1 MAWHHFYNEN
11 INLHGSGR
19 ISRKDA
25 ERQRRTATHILRQFT
40 VAPGQVLADEVGMG
54 KTFVALAV
62 AASVTLQDD
71 RPVVIMTPS
80 AVLEKWQ
87 RDFSVFAKTCLPRD
101 LQVQLNM
108 GVADNG
114 VEFLKLLDDP
124 PERRKQIIFLAHGAL
139 SRKLSDIWVKLAI
152 IKRAMKHR
160 HAKAERRSVARFAGK
175 LVRQDAYTRR
185 YPGLWQKLLEQP
197 TSNWKKILHQEMGD
211 TDEQYIVDDPVPE
224 GIVQALDH
232 PDVKPL
238 LDELWAEIQC
248 IPMRIRNKDNF
259 EKRLKDVRVGIQAIL
274 PRLWQLCFQRANI
287 QLPLLVLDEAHHL
300 KNAATHLASMF
311 HSPESEADADV
322 VSKGQLAGV
331 FERMLFLTAT
341 PFQLGHHELC
351 SILERFNGIAWDSQ
365 AAPEWD
371 REMYRQKLV
380 DLNAVLDASQGQALD
395 LERKWGR
402 LREDDMVVEGKRYD
416 VKCVDAWWGA
426 VTRNDVT
433 DENLKALQRT
443 ITDTIM
449 ELDQAN
455 RALKQ
460 FVVRHSRPQVLSDK
474 HADIPRRRKLS
485 GRSVVDHDDS
495 HDDHDGEGLRIDSA
509 SALPFLLAARYIA
522 LTPGQRPVTAE
533 GLASSYEA
541 FLDTRQNLLDG
552 NVSQVIEEDV
562 VVATNDVDDTQNWY
576 LQNIIE
582 AIKPEGR
589 VLSEQHPKIGPV
601 VDKVI
606 ELWGQGEKVLVFC
619 HYVKTGRAL
628 RTHISY
634 LMRKKLYEQ
643 AANKL
648 SCNMDEVE
656 YQLEKNAKRF
666 RKGSGLYRRMEE
678 IVGAIISRYKNLESD
693 RDCLLKIV
701 HHFMITPTFLVRYFE
716 FAGSTVQPE
725 SLHLAFEYREKS
737 GLSFSELLRHFC
749 KFLNEL
755 TSDERGDYLQ
765 ALDSIQTGD
774 ITLKSDV
781 NDKDE
786 KDAIL
791 ASVRLING
799 SVKQDTRQNLM
810 LAFNTPFYPEILI
823 ASSVMA
829 EGVDLHL
836 NCRHLIHYDLSW
848 NPSDLEQRT
857 GRVDRLGA
865 KAEKAGQPI
874 HIYYPYLEGTQ
885 DEKMYRVVMDRDRWF
900 NVVMGGTFEVD
911 YQTTEKLSERIPLPS
926 QVLQQLKMDLE
937 CTGAMDG

>member
-1 MAWHHFYNEN
+1 MVWHHFYNEDIDLN
-11 INLHGSGR
+11 GSGR

-25 ERQRRTATHILRQFT
+25 ERQRRTATHILQQFN
-40 VAPGQVLADEVGMG
+40 VLPGQVLADEVGMG
-54 KTFVALAV
+54 KTFVALAI
-62 AASVTLQDD
+62 AASVALQDK
-71 RPVVIMTPS
+71 RPVIIMVPS

-87 RDFSVFAKTCLPRD
+87 RDFSVFVKNCLPD
-101 LQVQLNM
+101 ALQARLRM
-108 GVADNG
+108 GVANNG

-152 IKRAMKHR
+152 IQRAMKHR
-160 HAKAERRSVARFAGK
+160 RHAEAEYRSVARFAGK

-185 YPGLWQKLLEQP
+185 YPDLWRKLLDRP
-197 TSNWKKILHQEMGD
+197 TSKWMKVLQREM
-211 TDEQYIVDDPVPE
+211 DEADAEHIKDDPVPQD
-224 GIVQALDH
+224 IVRALDH

-238 LDELWAEIQC
+238 LDELWAEIQH
-248 IPMRIRNKDNF
+248 IPKRATASLN
-259 EKRLKDVRVGIQAIL
+259 KRLTVVRRGIQGIL
-274 PRLWQLCFQRANI
+274 PKLWQICFHRADI
-287 QLPLLVLDEAHHL
+287 RLPLLVLDEAHHL
-300 KNAATHLASMF
+300 KNAATRLASMF
-311 HSPESEADADV
+311 HSPEAEADADV
-322 VSKGQLAGV
+322 VSSGQLAGV

-351 SILERFNGIAWDSQ
+351 SILERFNGIAWNSQ
-365 AAPEWD
+365 AAPEWS
-371 REMYRQKLV
+371 RATYRQKLA
-380 DLNAVLDASQGQALD
+380 DLHEVLDASQRQALE

-402 LREDDMVVEGKRYD
+402 LREDDMVVDRKRYD
-416 VKCVDAWWGA
+416 ARQVDAWWDAVARNGA
-426 VTRNDVT
+426 A
-433 DENLKALQRT
+433 DENLQALQRT
-443 ITDTIM
+443 LADTM
-449 ELDQAN
+449 EALDQAN
-455 RALKQ
+455 CALKQ
-460 FVVRHSRPQVLSDK
+460 FVVRHSRPLVLSENYRDV
-474 HADIPRRRKLS
+474 PRRRKLS
-485 GRSVVDHDDS
+485 GSAVVEHDDS
-495 HDDHDGEGLRIDSA
+495 HSDQDCDGLKINSS

-552 NVSQVIEEDV
+552 NVSRVIEEDV
-562 VVATNDVDDTQNWY
+562 VVTAIDVDDTQDWD
-576 LQNIIE
+576 LQNIID

-589 VLSEQHPKIGPV
+589 VLSEQHPKIRPV

-606 ELWGQGEKVLVFC
+606 ELWEQGEKVLVFC

-634 LMRKKLYEQ
+634 LMRKKLYER
-643 AANKL
+643 AATKL
-648 SCNMDEVE
+648 SCNMDAVKG
-656 YQLEKNAKRF
+656 QLEKNGKRF
-666 RKGSGLYRRMEE
+666 QKGSGLYRRMEE
-678 IVGAIISRYKNLESD
+678 IVGTIISGYTNLEPCRD
-693 RDCLLKIV
+693 RLLDVV
-701 HHFMITPTFLVRYFE
+701 HRFMITPTFIVRYFE
-716 FAGSTVQPE
+716 FAGSKVQPE
-725 SLHLAFEYREKS
+725 SLHLAFEYREKG
-737 GLSFSELLRHFC
+737 GLSFSELLQHFF
-749 KFLNEL
+749 KFLSDL
-755 TSDERGDYLQ
+755 TSEERENYLQ
-765 ALDSIQTGD
+765 ALDSIQTGN
-774 ITLKSDV
+774 IALKSDV
-781 NDKDE
+781 DDENE

-799 SVKQDTRQNLM
+799 SVKQNTRQNLM

-874 HIYYPYLEGTQ
+874 HVYYPYLEGTQ

-900 NVVMGGTFEVD
+900 NVVMGGSFEMD

-926 QVLQQLKMDLE
+926 QVLQRLRMNLE
-937 CTGAMDG
+937 VTDIP